1 MMKRYLLIFLLSGM
15 DTGALK
21 AEKVLDGF
29 DEEPFEQPVILPE
42 KTRLSP
48 AAARVAAYM
57 GEPSADGTGKAVRS
71 VLAASGGGG
80 RKQMAGPEWKGG
92 NGLDCRRIVFP
103 VEQLF
108 QDARQ
113 PVLPVGSRLL
123 FSGSLSA
130 ALLLDALLPGNTYEN
145 PEKADEICRAVFK
158 NLKRV
163 EGTLPAVPDTGA
175 FRGWNACTGLRPFTT
190 CGGRWRAGIMKGM

>member
-48 AAARVAAYM
+48 AAARVGGLY
-57 GEPSADGTGKAVRS
+57 GEPSADGTGKAVRA

-80 RKQMAGPEWKGG
+80 RQTDG
-92 NGLDCRRIVFP
+92 
-103 VEQLF
+103 
-108 QDARQ
+108 
-113 PVLPVGSRLL
+113 
-123 FSGSLSA
+123 
-130 ALLLDALLPGNTYEN
+130 
-145 PEKADEICRAVFK
+145 RA
-158 NLKRV
+158 
-163 EGTLPAVPDTGA
+163 
-175 FRGWNACTGLRPFTT
+175 
-190 CGGRWRAGIMKGM
+190 

>member
-1 MMKRYLLIFLLSGM
+1 M
-15 DTGALK
+15 GALK

-57 GEPSADGTGKAVRS
+57 GEPSAGGTGKAVRA

-103 VEQLF
+103 VERLF
-108 QDARQ
+108 HYPGEAVVPGCRQ

-130 ALLLDALLPGNTYEN
+130 ALLRDALLTGNTYEN

-175 FRGWNACTGLRPFTT
+175 FRRWNACTGLRPFTT

>member
-48 AAARVAAYM
+48 VAAYM
-57 GEPSADGTGKAVRS
+57 GEPSAGGTGKAVRA

-103 VEQLF
+103 VERLF
-108 QDARQ
+108 HY
-113 PVLPVGSRLL
+113 
-123 FSGSLSA
+123 
-130 ALLLDALLPGNTYEN
+130 PGE
-145 PEKADEICRAVFK
+145 AV
-158 NLKRV
+158 
-163 EGTLPAVPDTGA
+163 VPG
-175 FRGWNACTGLRPFTT
+175 
-190 CGGRWRAGIMKGM
+190 

>member
-48 AAARVAAYM
+48 VAAYM
-57 GEPSADGTGKAVRS
+57 GEPSAGGTGKAVRA

-103 VEQLF
+103 VERLF
-108 QDARQ
+108 HYPGEAVVPGCPATRS
-113 PVLPVGSRLL
+113 PSWFKAVVFRLPSR
-123 FSGSLSA
+123 
-130 ALLLDALLPGNTYEN
+130 
-145 PEKADEICRAVFK
+145 R
-158 NLKRV
+158 
-163 EGTLPAVPDTGA
+163 TGYRS
-175 FRGWNACTGLRPFTT
+175 FPWNACTGFRPFTT

>member
-15 DTGALK
+15 GAGALK

-42 KTRLSP
+42 KTSLSP
-48 AAARVAAYM
+48 VAAYM
-57 GEPSADGTGKAVRS
+57 ESLPPVEREKPSVPCLLQVVEVAANRWPGLNGKAGTDWIADELFFQLNGCS
-71 VLAASGGGG
+71 ITLG
-80 RKQMAGPEWKGG
+80 R
-92 NGLDCRRIVFP
+92 
-103 VEQLF
+103 QLF

-123 FSGSLSA
+123 FSGSLPA
-130 ALLLDALLPGNTYEN
+130 ALLRDALLPGNTYEN
-145 PEKADEICRAVFK
+145 PEKADEICRAAFK

-175 FRGWNACTGLRPFTT
+175 FRGMRVPASGHLQRAVVAGELGL
-190 CGGRWRAGIMKGM
+190 

>member
-1 MMKRYLLIFLLSGM
+1 MKRYLLIFLLSGM

-48 AAARVAAYM
+48 VAAYM
-57 GEPSADGTGKAVRS
+57 GEPSAGGTGKAVRA

-123 FSGSLSA
+123 FSGTLPASL
-130 ALLLDALLPGNTYEN
+130 LRDALLPGNTYEN
-145 PEKADEICRAVFK
+145 PEKADEICRAAFK
-158 NLKRV
+158 NLKRM

-175 FRGWNACTGLRPFTT
+175 FRGMRVPGSGHLQRAVVAGEPGL
-190 CGGRWRAGIMKGM
+190 

>member
-48 AAARVAAYM
+48 VAAYM
-57 GEPSADGTGKAVRS
+57 GEPSAGGTGKAVRA

-123 FSGSLSA
+123 FSGTLPASL
-130 ALLLDALLPGNTYEN
+130 LRDALLPGNTYEN
-145 PEKADEICRAVFK
+145 PEKADEICRAAFK
-158 NLKRV
+158 NLKRM

-175 FRGWNACTGLRPFTT
+175 FRGMRVPGSGHLQRAVVAGELGL
-190 CGGRWRAGIMKGM
+190 

>member
-1 MMKRYLLIFLLSGM
+1 MMQRYLLIFLLSGM
-15 DTGALK
+15 GAGALK

-48 AAARVAAYM
+48 VAAYM
-57 GEPSADGTGKAVRS
+57 GEPSAGGTGKAVRA

-103 VEQLF
+103 VERLF
-108 QDARQ
+108 HYPGEAVVPGCPATRS
-113 PVLPVGSRLL
+113 PSWFKAVVFRLPSR
-123 FSGSLSA
+123 
-130 ALLLDALLPGNTYEN
+130 
-145 PEKADEICRAVFK
+145 R
-158 NLKRV
+158 
-163 EGTLPAVPDTGA
+163 TGYRS
-175 FRGWNACTGLRPFTT
+175 FPWNACTGLRPFTT

>member
-48 AAARVAAYM
+48 VAAYM
-57 GEPSADGTGKAVRS
+57 GEPSAGGTGKAVRA

-92 NGLDCRRIVFP
+92 NGLDCRRIVFQLNGCSITLGR
-103 VEQLF
+103 QLF
-108 QDARQ
+108 LDARQ

-123 FSGSLSA
+123 FSGSL
-130 ALLLDALLPGNTYEN
+130 
-145 PEKADEICRAVFK
+145 
-158 NLKRV
+158 
-163 EGTLPAVPDTGA
+163 PAVPDTGA
-175 FRGWNACTGLRPFTT
+175 FRGMRVPGSAHLQRAVVAGELGL
-190 CGGRWRAGIMKGM
+190 

>member
-48 AAARVAAYM
+48 VAAYM
-57 GEPSADGTGKAVRS
+57 GEPSAGGTGKAVRA

-103 VEQLF
+103 VERLF
-108 QDARQ
+108 HYPGEAVVPGCPATRS
-113 PVLPVGSRLL
+113 PSWFKAVVFRAPFPPYRIPE
-123 FSGSLSA
+123 LS
-130 ALLLDALLPGNTYEN
+130 
-145 PEKADEICRAVFK
+145 
-158 NLKRV
+158 V
-163 EGTLPAVPDTGA
+163 ECVY
-175 FRGWNACTGLRPFTT
+175 RLRPFTT
-190 CGGRWRAGIMKGM
+190 CSGRWRAGIMKGM

>member
-48 AAARVAAYM
+48 VAAYM
-57 GEPSADGTGKAVRS
+57 GEPSRGTGKPS
-71 VLAASGGGG
+71 VPCLLQVVEVAANRWPGLNGKAGTDWIAAELFFQLNGCSITLG
-80 RKQMAGPEWKGG
+80 R
-92 NGLDCRRIVFP
+92 
-103 VEQLF
+103 QLF
-108 QDARQ
+108 LDARQ

-123 FSGSLSA
+123 FSGSL
-130 ALLLDALLPGNTYEN
+130 
-145 PEKADEICRAVFK
+145 
-158 NLKRV
+158 
-163 EGTLPAVPDTGA
+163 PAVPDTGA
-175 FRGWNACTGLRPFTT
+175 FRGMRVPGSAHLQRAVVAGELGL
-190 CGGRWRAGIMKGM
+190 

>member
-57 GEPSADGTGKAVRS
+57 ESLPPMEREKPSVPCLLQVVEVAANRWPGLNGKAGTDWI
-71 VLAASGGGG
+71 AA
-80 RKQMAGPEWKGG
+80 E
-92 NGLDCRRIVFP
+92 LFF
-103 VEQLF
+103 QLNSC
-108 QDARQ
+108 
-113 PVLPVGSRLL
+113 SRM
-123 FSGSLSA
+123 
-130 ALLLDALLPGNTYEN
+130 PGNPFSQLVQGCCFPAPFPPRCYGT
-145 PEKADEICRAVFK
+145 PCFRGILMRIR
-158 NLKRV
+158 KRRMKF
-163 EGTLPAVPDTGA
+163 AVP
-175 FRGWNACTGLRPFTT
+175 FSR
-190 CGGRWRAGIMKGM
+190 I